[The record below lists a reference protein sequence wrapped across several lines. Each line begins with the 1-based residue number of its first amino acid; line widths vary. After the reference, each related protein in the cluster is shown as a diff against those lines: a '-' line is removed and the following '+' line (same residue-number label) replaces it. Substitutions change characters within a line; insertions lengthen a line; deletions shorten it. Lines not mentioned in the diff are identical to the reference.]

1 MLNDNIRKYRKEKGF
16 SQEETA
22 VCLHV
27 VRQTVSKWENGIS
40 VPDAEV
46 LIDMA
51 ELFDV
56 PVSKLLGIEV
66 EQNNTEDLTAE
77 LSRLNEELARKNRQ
91 ENLEKKANEKR
102 GLILF
107 LSFVSMLAALAVDND
122 IASILL
128 AGGCILVSVIILYRN
143 LALLTSVT
151 TEDMKLR
158 VLRVTTIF
166 NIVVLSAAI
175 ILAVLTA
182 ADVLRFSEQA
192 EKIVSM
198 LVVACIMIFMGIVSP
213 KLPFTRHTGLRLP
226 WTIRD
231 EATWNLA
238 HRILGYISLP
248 LALLYVACSMTLDY
262 FKQVA
267 LITVLLWIGIPGVI
281 SLIFYCRKPGS
292 GGQREMKRS

>member
-1 MLNDNIRKYRKEKGF
+1 
-16 SQEETA
+16 
-22 VCLHV
+22 
-27 VRQTVSKWENGIS
+27 
-40 VPDAEV
+40 
-46 LIDMA
+46 MA